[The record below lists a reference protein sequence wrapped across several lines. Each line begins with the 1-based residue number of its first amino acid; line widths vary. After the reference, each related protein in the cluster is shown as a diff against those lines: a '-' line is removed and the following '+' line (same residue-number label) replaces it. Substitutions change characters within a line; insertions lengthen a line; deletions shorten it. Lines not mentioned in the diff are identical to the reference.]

1 MADVG
6 VAVVWQEDF
15 VRGGGTRGTGRL
27 VSCSG
32 RLVHEPCETG
42 ISEGLL
48 LDIAEEGIADL
59 VDRAVPKDLEEW
71 FVVYSDYQFAAPQY
85 EVAGLVQGISQ
96 SQGLSWVP
104 GLSGVCEPGP
114 DQRDLPARLAA
125 EDVFSWAGAV
135 FLKKPVAHA
144 VLGPVGRGTWACPC
158 QNLHALLDHL
168 CDDVLGVGE
177 RFCMGSGQFELP

>member
-6 VAVVWQEDF
+6 VAVVW
-15 VRGGGTRGTGRL
+15 
-27 VSCSG
+27 
-32 RLVHEPCETG
+32 HMNHAKP

-48 LDIAEEGIADL
+48 LDIAEAGIADL
-59 VDRAVPKDLEEW
+59 VDRAVPEDLEEW

-85 EVAGLVQGISQ
+85 EVAGLVQGISH
-96 SQGLSWVP
+96 SQGLSFYWCVP

-144 VLGPVGRGTWACPC
+144 VLGPVGGEARGLVLVK
-158 QNLHALLDHL
+158 NLHALLDLL
-168 CDDVLGVGE
+168 CDDMLGVGE
-177 RFCMGSGQFELP
+177 RFCMGSGPFELP